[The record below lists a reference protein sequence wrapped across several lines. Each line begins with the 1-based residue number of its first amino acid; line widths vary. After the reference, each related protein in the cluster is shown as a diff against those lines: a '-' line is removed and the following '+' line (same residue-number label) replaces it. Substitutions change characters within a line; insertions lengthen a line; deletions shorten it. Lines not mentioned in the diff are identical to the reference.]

1 MLTTASVNYRIPVLW
16 LALWGTERQR
26 NHTGIEK
33 KSNYFACN
41 DPF

>member
-1 MLTTASVNYRIPVLW
+1 MMRTANVNYCTPILW

-41 DPF
+41 ATF